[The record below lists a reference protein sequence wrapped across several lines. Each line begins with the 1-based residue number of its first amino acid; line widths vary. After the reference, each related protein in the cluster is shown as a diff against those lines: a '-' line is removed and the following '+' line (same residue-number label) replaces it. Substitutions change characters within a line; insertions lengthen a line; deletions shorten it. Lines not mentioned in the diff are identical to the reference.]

1 MQREQRVYT
10 WDHWHENSAP
20 RFPHE
25 KAVQFTYRNYRQN
38 PLSADFCALDLGCGN
53 GVHTELLTDLG
64 MSVTSVDISPV
75 ALGKTQERIS
85 ARHLQQPKIIEG
97 LLSEIDFQSHSFDLI
112 LSIGVLDY
120 AGQAETRAVVPRFQ
134 QWLRPGGQAF
144 LVFAAQGDFREGTV
158 GNLDLHCY
166 TRTEVEELLS
176 TFSGFR
182 IWVDEYI
189 TTYENNSHRQIDWLI
204 TLRRMG

>member
-1 MQREQRVYT
+1 MEREQRVHT

-120 AGQAETRAVVPRFQ
+120 AGQAE
-134 QWLRPGGQAF
+134 PGRSSP
-144 LVFAAQGDFREGTV
+144 DF
-158 GNLDLHCY
+158 
-166 TRTEVEELLS
+166 S
-176 TFSGFR
+176 SGFDQAVKHSWFLLHR
-182 IWVDEYI
+182 VTFEKALSEIWICTATQEPK
-189 TTYENNSHRQIDWLI
+189 
-204 TLRRMG
+204 LRNCCPHSLVSESG